1 MAAMMLTYV
10 DFHTADVSVLLRP
23 YKQSFPE
30 LSTSSNWHHAARGS
44 ILDGDIKDGI
54 FYGVGTDSW
63 KQLGVNGVKGVNWTV
78 FGRYTYIDIVD

>member
-10 DFHTADVSVLLRP
+10 DFHTADVSVLLR
-23 YKQSFPE
+23 

-63 KQLGVNGVKGVNWTV
+63 KQLGVNGVNWTV
-78 FGRYTYIDIVD
+78 FGKYTYIDIVD